1 MFVQPSIPATWIIV
15 QSGVPRPQE
24 EDIFFYKTE
33 MCQMEER
40 DS

>member
-24 EDIFFYKTE
+24 EDIFLLQNKKV
-33 MCQMEER
+33 
-40 DS
+40 SNGGKG